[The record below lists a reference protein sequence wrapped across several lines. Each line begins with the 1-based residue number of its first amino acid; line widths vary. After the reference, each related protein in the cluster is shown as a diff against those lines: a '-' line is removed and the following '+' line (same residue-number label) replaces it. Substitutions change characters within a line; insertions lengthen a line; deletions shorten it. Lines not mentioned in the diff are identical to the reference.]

1 MERPVRVRFAPS
13 PTGPLH
19 IGGARTALFNWLFA
33 RHHGGRFILRIE
45 DTDQA
50 RYVPGSVELILE
62 GLRWLGLDWDEGP
75 DVGGDYGPYVQSQ
88 RLALYQEW
96 AAWLVEQGKAYR
108 CYCTTERLAA
118 LREEGSQGYDRRC
131 RHLTPAEYAEHE
143 AQGDPYV
150 IRFKMPLEGQTTVHD
165 LIRGDI
171 SVDNRTLTDLVLLKS
186 DGFPTY
192 HLANVVDDHFM
203 AISHILRADEW
214 IPSAP
219 VHWQLYQAFGWEMP
233 AIAHLPV
240 ILNPNGKGKLS
251 KRKAGFTQNGRQ
263 VPVLLHE
270 FREARY
276 LPQAVVNFLTNIGWS
291 FGEDRE
297 VFSVEEAIA
306 RFDLSRV
313 NPAGGIFPLEKLDWL
328 NGVYIRQ
335 MDPAELAPLLR
346 EPLQAAGYAVD
357 DAVLQRVIPLVQTR
371 IHALDDVVQ
380 MAGFFFREVTPPDPE
395 TIIQEKMDAASTREA
410 LLAAGEAL
418 AGLDDFE
425 AGTLERALRGLAK
438 RLGLTTSQLF
448 GLLRVVVTGQTVSP
462 PLFET
467 MAIVGRER
475 CLARIQAALARLS
488 LDNPP
493 PHVRINTVSGG

>member
-96 AAWLVEQGKAYR
+96 ATWLVEQGKAYR

-131 RHLTPAEYAEHE
+131 RHLTPAEHAEHE

-251 KRKAGFTQNGRQ
+251 KRKAGFIQNGRQ

-346 EPLQAAGYAVD
+346 ESLQAAGYAVD
-357 DAVLQRVIPLVQTR
+357 DAVLQRVTPLVQTR

-380 MAGFFFREVTPPDPE
+380 MAGFFFREVTTPDPE
-395 TIIQEKMDAASTREA
+395 AIIQNEMDAASTREA

-467 MAIVGRER
+467 MEIVGRER